1 MPSSAA
7 RFGSRRLIQ
16 TPTRRR
22 ASAPPPTSP
31 ENYGPPNP
39 LLLVALA
46 VVPTEAQAAIER
58 FLKSSRR
65 PALLEPGEPLLPLEA
80 DNYTLQL
87 RSSRL
92 TLQVWDQTRNL
103 VRRVT
108 GVAHEARGRLE
119 LVVEQFA
126 RKEGRLFLVDLA
138 RPSSQ
143 DFERRSERLVFR
155 ERFRQFL
162 TRQFAGW
169 TVAEISA
176 EPNLEAS
183 LSPTY
188 PRAFLRRGQDG
199 WAVIGAPPESDPAG
213 LLAFGLIWL
222 DYLRR
227 REKRLA
233 IDGLALYVPRGQE
246 RHTCLRLGWLNED
259 VARYELFA
267 YDERDFAAHVD
278 PRDYGNVDT
287 RVEVCRGAA
296 PLGAFERLLTSPEV
310 ERVARYDGA
319 VSLRVRGVEFA
330 QVAESGARFG
340 LAQRTAASARDVP
353 EVERLARDLA
363 QRRSPAAEDREH
375 PLYRRNPE
383 AWLESQVRAQIEQ
396 VYAPLESAPVYNQVP
411 AFAGG
416 DRGVLDLLAVERS
429 GRLAVLELKATA
441 DLHLPMQ
448 ALDYWLRVKWHLDR
462 DEFTPNGYFPGIQLR
477 PEPPRLFL
485 VSPALE
491 FHPTTETLLR
501 FFSPAI
507 DVQRVGVGVEWRKG
521 LEVMFRLSGAERPST
536 EPRA

>member
-1 MPSSAA
+1 
-7 RFGSRRLIQ
+7 
-16 TPTRRR
+16 
-22 ASAPPPTSP
+22 
-31 ENYGPPNP
+31 
-39 LLLVALA
+39 VATD
-46 VVPTEAQAAIER
+46 VQAAIER

-65 PALLEPGEPLLPLEA
+65 PALLEPGEPLLPLGA
-80 DNYTLQL
+80 DNFTLQL

-108 GVAHEARGRLE
+108 GVANEARGRME

-126 RKEGRLFLVDLA
+126 RREGRLFLVDLA

-169 TVAEISA
+169 TLDEISA

-183 LSPTY
+183 LSPSY
-188 PRAFLRRGQDG
+188 PRAFLRRGQNG
-199 WAVIGAPPESDPAG
+199 WAAIGAPPESDSAG

-227 REKRLA
+227 REKRVA
-233 IDGLALYVPRGQE
+233 VEGLALYVPRGQE
-246 RHTCLRLGWLNED
+246 RHTSLRLPWLNEEA
-259 VARYELFA
+259 ARYELFA
-267 YDERDFAAHVD
+267 YDERDFAALVD
-278 PRDYGNVDT
+278 PGDFGNVDT
-287 RVEVCRGAA
+287 HVELCRGSA
-296 PLGAFERLLTSPEV
+296 PLGAFERLLASPEV
-310 ERVARYDGA
+310 ERVARHDGA

-340 LAQRTAASARDVP
+340 LAQRSAASAHDLP
-353 EVERLARDLA
+353 EMERLARALA
-363 QRRSPAAEDREH
+363 ERRSPAAEDREH

-383 AWLESQVRAQIEQ
+383 AWLESQVRGQIEQ
-396 VYAPLESAPVYNQVP
+396 VYAPLESAPVYDQVP

-441 DLHLPMQ
+441 DLQLPLQ

-462 DEFTPNGYFPGIQLR
+462 GEFTPNGYFPGVTLR

-491 FHPTTETLLR
+491 FHPATETILS
-501 FFSPAI
+501 FFAPAI
-507 DVQRVGVGVEWRKG
+507 DVVRVGVGVEWRRG
-521 LEVMFRLSGAERPST
+521 LQVMFRLSGAERP
-536 EPRA
+536 

>member
-1 MPSSAA
+1 
-7 RFGSRRLIQ
+7 
-16 TPTRRR
+16 
-22 ASAPPPTSP
+22 
-31 ENYGPPNP
+31 
-39 LLLVALA
+39 VALA
-46 VVPTEAQAAIER
+46 VIPTDAQAAIER

-65 PALLEPGEPLLPLEA
+65 PALLEPGEPLLALEA

-92 TLQVWDQTRNL
+92 TLQVWDHTRNL

-119 LVVEQFA
+119 LIVEQFA

-138 RPSSQ
+138 RPSTH

-162 TRQFAGW
+162 TRQFPDW
-169 TVAEISA
+169 TMAEISA

-183 LSPTY
+183 LSPSY
-188 PRAFLRRGQDG
+188 PRAFLRRGQSG
-199 WAVIGAPPESDPAG
+199 WAAIGAPPESDPAG
-213 LLAFGLIWL
+213 LLTFGLIWL
-222 DYLRR
+222 DHLRR

-233 IDGLALYVPRGQE
+233 VEGLALYVPRGHE
-246 RHTCLRLGWLNED
+246 RCTSLRLAWLNAAL
-259 VARYELFA
+259 ARYELFA
-267 YDERDFAAHVD
+267 YDENDFAAHVD
-278 PRDYGNVDT
+278 AQDFGNVDT
-287 RVEVCRGAA
+287 HVEICRRPAS
-296 PLGAFERLLTSPEV
+296 LGPFERLVESPDV
-310 ERVARYDGA
+310 ERVARHDGS

-330 QVAESGARFG
+330 QASEHGFRFG
-340 LAQRTAASARDVP
+340 LSQRAAAKERDLP
-353 EVERLARDLA
+353 EIARLAHELA
-363 QRRSPAAEDREH
+363 ERRSPGAEDREH

-383 AWLESQVRAQIEQ
+383 AWLESQVRAQIER
-396 VYAPLESAPVYNQVP
+396 VYAPLQPDPVYDQVP

-441 DLHLPMQ
+441 DLQLPVQ

-462 DEFTPNGYFPGIQLR
+462 DEFTPNGYFPGIVLR

-491 FHPTTETLLR
+491 FHPATETILS
-501 FFSPAI
+501 FFAPEI
-507 DVQRVGVGVEWRKG
+507 DVERIGVGVEWRKG
-521 LEVMFRLSGAERPST
+521 LQVMFRLSGDHRPCTEST
-536 EPRA
+536 NARRARQ